1 MAMRKPREGHRPS
14 WRALSPETLLWGALL
29 LTLAAV
35 TARGAWSFLGPRAAS
50 PVTLTAPPVYTTVP
64 AFAAVERSG
73 RRVSERDLLG
83 KVWIANF
90 IFTNCTATC
99 PIQTATMARL
109 QAQLASQQDI
119 RFVSVTID
127 PERDTPEVLTRY
139 AQRFGAD
146 PNRWL
151 FLTGKEEALYALARE
166 GFHLAAFPAPVQA
179 PTPIRRA
186 FPDDPSASGG
196 PVGSSDAFVH
206 DPRFALADRRLRIRG
221 YYSSLDPEAMMH
233 LLRDVKILLK
243 AGD

>member
-1 MAMRKPREGHRPS
+1 MAMRIPREGHDPS
-14 WRALSPETLLWGALL
+14 WRPVSPETLLWGVLL
-29 LTLAAV
+29 LVLAAV
-35 TARGAWSFLGPRAAS
+35 TARGAWSFLGPQAAS
-50 PVTLTAPPVYTTVP
+50 PVTLATPPVYSTVP

-73 RRVSERDLLG
+73 RGVSEQDFLG

-99 PIQTATMARL
+99 PIQTATLARL
-109 QAQLASQQDI
+109 QAQFASQQAI

-127 PERDTPEVLTRY
+127 PEHDTPEVLRRY
-139 AQRFGAD
+139 AERFGAD

-151 FLTGKEEALYALARE
+151 FLTGDGASLFALARE

-179 PTPIRRA
+179 PAPIQRA
-186 FPDDPSASGG
+186 FPDDPSASGR

-206 DPRFALADRRLRIRG
+206 DPRFALVDGRLRIRG
-221 YYSSLDPEAMMH
+221 YYSSLDPEAMVH
-233 LLRDVKILLK
+233 LVRDATILLN